1 MFHVML
7 KNFSEYGASEQ
18 IKEGVKSV
26 HSKYSYLNKPSSLKE
41 EEVEI
46 KLLEEDK
53 KSDECKENKAI
64 SGTETIQVSVQPNA
78 SSFADESKSLINEI
92 LKRKDKL

>member
-1 MFHVML
+1 ML

-18 IKEGVKSV
+18 IKEDVKSV

-53 KSDECKENKAI
+53 
-64 SGTETIQVSVQPNA
+64 
-78 SSFADESKSLINEI
+78 
-92 LKRKDKL
+92 